1 VVRGIPDF
9 FAKLPGRIMHGLA
22 ALPGLYIAFWRFILE
37 RGAYL
42 VGFTLG
48 KIVRFF
54 IDLPGRVVR
63 GVSSLAGR
71 LSAFWNGV
79 KVRSVLLAK
88 ALVDGTV
95 SWFRQ
100 LPGRAAVA
108 VQSLPGKIR
117 GAMAGA
123 GTWLIQAGRDVVHG
137 LISGIT
143 GMAGAVVDE
152 AKRIGSN
159 IVGGFKS
166 AMGIGS
172 PSRVMA
178 DEVGRWI
185 PAGIAVGITRGM
197 PVLAGAAGAVRSK
210 LLGALDPRTRIRW
223 GEVSAAKWDQL
234 LAAGWRGNPNDKM
247 EALYAPTAEPQVL
260 QPIQLVV
267 DGKVLQEVLLKVKRN
282 NRGLSL
288 GLA

>member
-1 VVRGIPDF
+1 
-9 FAKLPGRIMHGLA
+9 
-22 ALPGLYIAFWRFILE
+22 
-37 RGAYL
+37 
-42 VGFTLG
+42 
-48 KIVRFF
+48 
-54 IDLPGRVVR
+54 
-63 GVSSLAGR
+63 
-71 LSAFWNGV
+71 
-79 KVRSVLLAK
+79 
-88 ALVDGTV
+88 
-95 SWFRQ
+95 
-100 LPGRAAVA
+100 
-108 VQSLPGKIR
+108 
-117 GAMAGA
+117 MAGA
-123 GTWLIQAGRDVVHG
+123 GTWLVQAGRDVVHG